1 MSREQLRRELRG
13 LASSDVP
20 AAHILMATVRRHIR
34 INRSP
39 DDVWARI
46 RDAAALR
53 EWFPGLVSSDVDG
66 STRTIT
72 TTSGIS
78 MPEEIIT
85 IDDDLR
91 RFQYRI
97 TSPIESHH
105 LATID
110 VIEDSGE
117 SLVIY
122 STDIS
127 PDPMA
132 YVFSG
137 ATGAALDEL
146 KYQMEA

>member
-1 MSREQLRRELRG
+1 
-13 LASSDVP
+13 
-20 AAHILMATVRRHIR
+20 MATVRREIR
-34 INRSP
+34 IHRPP
-39 DDVWARI
+39 DDVWALV
-46 RDAAALR
+46 RDAAALHR
-53 EWFPGLVSSDVDG
+53 WFPGLVASEVDG
-66 STRTIT
+66 TKRVIT
-72 TTSGIS
+72 LRSGLS

-97 TSPIESHH
+97 TSPIVSNHQG
-105 LATID
+105 TID
-110 VIEDSGE
+110 VIPEPDG

-146 KYQMEA
+146 KAQMEA

>member
-1 MSREQLRRELRG
+1 
-13 LASSDVP
+13 
-20 AAHILMATVRRHIR
+20 
-34 INRSP
+34 
-39 DDVWARI
+39 
-46 RDAAALR
+46 
-53 EWFPGLVSSDVDG
+53 
-66 STRTIT
+66 
-72 TTSGIS
+72 

-97 TSPIESHH
+97 TSPIVSNHQG
-105 LATID
+105 TID
-110 VIEDSGE
+110 VIPEPDG

-146 KYQMEA
+146 KAQMEA